1 LEQGP
6 CVGRVQWSQPQF
18 RYAGDGGAQGGSGG
32 TATVFGREEQDDR
45 LFGDAPGHEEQR
57 FPRRGVEQMRVV
69 DREQER
75 TSCGRSAEQSER
87 RRADREPGVLRP
99 LLSGG
104 QQMTEQVTLG
114 CGQSWQIAAV
124 GLDDLVQTRVR
135 QSRFG
140 GGTREMHRPDGV
152 VEGEDPAEQG
162 GPSQPRFSYDEQRA
176 TAPGR
181 RVTEQPGHRGC
192 LCDPPEHIVRG
203 GTGIRRVAPR
213 PRCRFPP
220 ASVWHAPLHRN
231 PEIPRHSPFRFSR
244 APRSD
249 AVHRTAG
256 LPG

>member
-140 GGTREMHRPDGV
+140 GGTRKMHRPDGV

-181 RVTEQPGHRGC
+181 RLTEQPGHRGC
-192 LCDPPEHIVRG
+192 LCDPPEHMCAAVR
-203 GTGIRRVAPR
+203 
-213 PRCRFPP
+213 
-220 ASVWHAPLHRN
+220 
-231 PEIPRHSPFRFSR
+231 E
-244 APRSD
+244 SD
-249 AVHRTAG
+249 AWPRVPGAASPLRQCGTHRSA
-256 LPG
+256 